1 MQMEK
6 SCGALVLRREDDR
19 WKVLLV
25 QNKNGGHWAFPKGHV
40 EEGETEKETAIR
52 EVKEETG
59 LTIEINTDFRMT
71 TQYSPKKDVIKDV
84 VYFLSVVNTAETVR
98 QVEEID
104 DVRWMSFSRAKLRV
118 TFRSDKEILEAAQQY
133 AREYLK

>member
-6 SCGALVLRREDDR
+6 SCGALVLRREDGR

-40 EEGETEKETAIR
+40 EEGETEKQTAIR

-118 TFRSDKEILEAAQQY
+118 TFRRDKEILEAAQQY

>member
-118 TFRSDKEILEAAQQY
+118 TFRRDKEILEAAQQY